1 MYFSTEILIME
12 YKNIWILNSIIITL
26 IYFFTFHRFGSS
38 LQKIILWPI
47 NSPES
52 IQYRLV
58 NSDIFLFEQS
68 VWWNYRECYW
78 MFFIYKHLRTLFVW
92 EYDSC
97 YNVLHFVFL
106 WRVHLEYWAMI
117 FSNIF
122 SNYSSCLYS
131 FILAAICFL
140 KIFFLLQWSCLLL
153 NILSFIELLYYN

>member
-1 MYFSTEILIME
+1 M
-12 YKNIWILNSIIITL
+12 NIEFYYYYIDIFLHISSFWQ
-26 IYFFTFHRFGSS
+26 FFTKNYS
-38 LQKIILWPI
+38 LA